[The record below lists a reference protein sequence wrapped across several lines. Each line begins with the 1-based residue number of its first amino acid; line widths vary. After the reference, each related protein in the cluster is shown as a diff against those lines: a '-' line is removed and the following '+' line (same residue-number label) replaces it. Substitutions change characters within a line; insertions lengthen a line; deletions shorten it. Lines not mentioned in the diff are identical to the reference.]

1 MAVSQYF
8 DPRSAKQMIPGQHLL
23 VDGCPG
29 LRLVCTETRKTWT
42 YRYKL
47 GKQMKQT
54 AIGHWPKMQLHEAIR
69 EWGDL
74 KGGGV
79 SPPPKM
85 ATYTVR
91 QVLDDYIDG
100 HLKPSR
106 TPDSFKAAVRIL
118 DKAEPI
124 ANMPATSITR
134 AAAFDLLES
143 HKDKPMAATK
153 LRSLLAG
160 AWDYAL
166 DAGRLH
172 EDTPNRWRDVMR
184 GRLVSKGKTIS
195 GVNVGVQRRYLTD
208 AEVSTLLKWMD
219 AMTPLARD
227 ITVLYLWTCTRGGE
241 ILSMEPGHISQ
252 EGGQWWWTI
261 PKAMTKNAK
270 SPFAVDLRV
279 PLFGL
284 ALEIVQRRMKSAP
297 MFLGATGEPMTQ
309 RIYSTYIYSLQP
321 HSKRHALLR
330 CPVTNWTP
338 HNLRRTSR
346 TMLSALGCSNEVGEA
361 ILGHLPA
368 NIVATYNANEYDKE
382 RREWLLKLSN
392 HLDQLSNSQA
402 AIDPQ

>member
-1 MAVSQYF
+1 MPQRADHTPS
-8 DPRSAKQMIPGQHLL
+8 
-23 VDGCPG
+23 
-29 LRLVCTETRKTWT
+29 RLI
-42 YRYKL
+42 
-47 GKQMKQT
+47 
-54 AIGHWPKMQLHEAIR
+54 A
-69 EWGDL
+69 
-74 KGGGV
+74 
-79 SPPPKM
+79 
-85 ATYTVR
+85 
-91 QVLDDYIDG
+91 DYIDG
-100 HLKPSR
+100 HLKHNR
-106 TPDSFKAAVRIL
+106 DADSLKAATRTL
-118 DKAEPI
+118 DKAVEAI
-124 ANMPATSITR
+124 GHIPAASITR
-134 AAAFDLLES
+134 AAAFELLDK
-143 HKDKPMAATK
+143 HKHIPMAATK

-252 EGGQWWWTI
+252 EGDQWWWTI

-279 PLFGL
+279 PLFGR
-284 ALEIVQRRMKSAP
+284 ALEVVQRRMKTTP

-346 TMLSALGCSNEVGEA
+346 TMLSALGCSNEIGEA

-368 NIVATYNANEYDKE
+368 NIVATYNANEYDRE
-382 RREWLLKLSN
+382 RREWLMRLNEKLEE
-392 HLDQLSNSQA
+392 LSR
-402 AIDPQ
+402 

>member
-1 MAVSQYF
+1 M
-8 DPRSAKQMIPGQHLL
+8 L

-29 LRLVCTETRKTWT
+29 LRLACNATRKTWT
-42 YRYKL
+42 YRYEID
-47 GKQMKQT
+47 GRMKQK
-54 AIGHWPKMQLHEAIR
+54 AFGHWPEMPLHQAVE
-69 EWGDL
+69 EWGRL
-74 KGGGV
+74 R
-79 SPPPKM
+79 SPASKRQTGAP
-85 ATYTVR
+85 TDYTVK
-91 QVLDDYIDG
+91 QLIADYIDG
-100 HLKPSR
+100 HLKHNR
-106 TPDSFKAAVRIL
+106 DADSLKAATRTL
-118 DKAEPI
+118 DKAVEAI
-124 ANMPATSITR
+124 GHIPAASITR
-134 AAAFDLLES
+134 AAAFELLDK
-143 HKDKPMAATK
+143 HKHIPMAATK

-252 EGGQWWWTI
+252 EGDQWWWTI

-284 ALEIVQRRMKSAP
+284 ALEVVQRRMKSAP

-346 TMLSALGCSNEVGEA
+346 TMLSALGCSNEIGEA

-368 NIVATYNANEYDKE
+368 NIVATYNKYQYDNE
-382 RREWLLKLSN
+382 RREWLMRLNENLEELSR
-392 HLDQLSNSQA
+392 
-402 AIDPQ
+402 